1 MSTAPTSPPIA
12 HAAQAAL
19 IHQLERV
26 AQLHADRHA
35 DPILASAL
43 DRLGQ
48 WQAKRLRMTYDDLA
62 QQPRYLEAIEFFQAD
77 LYGGG
82 DFSQRDADLAR
93 VVPVMVRM
101 LPARVIGTIAH
112 AMELNVLSQELDR
125 ALLARLPRADGR
137 FSVSEYCQA
146 FRKLGQRQNRERQI
160 HLIVEIGSALDGYV
174 NKPLIH
180 AAMVM
185 MRKPARL
192 AGLGVLHEFLERG
205 FNAFRRMGGARE
217 FLATI
222 ATRETALLDAVYGGD
237 MAPFSDPLGTGA
249 PPSAVATRP

>member
-1 MSTAPTSPPIA
+1 MATAPIPPPLA

-19 IHQLERV
+19 IHELERV
-26 AQLHADRHA
+26 AQLHADRRA
-35 DPILASAL
+35 NPILAGAL

-48 WQAKRLRMTYDDLA
+48 WQSKRLRMTYDDLA
-62 QQPRYLEAIEFFQAD
+62 QQPRYLGAIEFFQAD

-112 AMELNVLSQELDR
+112 AVELSVLSQELDR

-137 FSVSEYCQA
+137 FSVAEYCRA
-146 FRKLGQRQNRERQI
+146 FCRMGQRPDRERQI
-160 HLIVEIGSALDGYV
+160 RLIVDIGAALDGYV

-185 MRKPARL
+185 MRQPARL
-192 AGLGVLHEFLERG
+192 AGLAVLHDFLERG
-205 FNAFRRMGGARE
+205 FNAFRRMGGASK

-222 ATRETALLDAVYGGD
+222 AARETALLDAVYGGD
-237 MAPFSDPLGTGA
+237 LAPFPDPFGRTA
-249 PPSAVATRP
+249 PANAAAAPG